1 MFFTGLDLPA
11 IDTFGPQRMR
21 AQAHNLYAQARFPAI
36 FTNSILINRI
46 RIETPIKAI
55 SPVVLPPAETKRLPY
70 APMCRPRQ
78 LVLNH
83 PLGSRVNRDEAAFG
97 SLA

>member
-11 IDTFGPQRMR
+11 IDTCGPQRMR

-46 RIETPIKAI
+46 RIEMPIKAV
-55 SPVVLPPAETKRLPY
+55 SPVV
-70 APMCRPRQ
+70 CHRPKQ
-78 LVLNH
+78 
-83 PLGSRVNRDEAAFG
+83 SAFHTPRC
-97 SLA
+97 AVRAR